1 MGSKFNSEQT
11 MEIEGGA
18 LDGGSKSEERTYLCI
33 DLKSF
38 YASVECADRG
48 LDPFTTNLV
57 VADPTRSANTI
68 CLAITPA
75 LKAQGVKN
83 RCRLGDIPDGIE
95 FTCAMPRMSRYME
108 VSANIVGAYQ
118 RYVSPDDMHIYSIDE
133 AFIDATPYLKL
144 YGMDAKSFARALMDA
159 AFECAGVTATA
170 GIGPNLLMAKV
181 ALDVCAK
188 HAPDGIGVL
197 DDDSWKREIWF
208 HRPITDIWG
217 IGPGIARRLERRGVF
232 DLAGICTLPQK
243 SIVKEFGKNGLFL
256 LDHAWGQEPCTISQ
270 ARNYKRHGHS
280 ISNGQVLM
288 RDYRFSE
295 ARTLIREMALASCLE
310 LTEKGL
316 AATGVGLYVGYSASN
331 FNHHAWGGGRA
342 PFMGAGGSAK
352 LPKPT
357 DSASQ
362 VTSALLALYEKHVDP
377 ALAIRRVSISLGEL
391 VEKDGVQP
399 SLFDELEKDAKE
411 TALAQTMVAVRE
423 RFGENAVLAGTLA
436 GARQAA
442 SASAP
447 ACAMQLGDFGT
458 PSSPP
463 RLQQPRNGS
472 PSNSRWHT
480 PCASWRGV
488 QPSRQRPTPANANPL
503 FDFSAGE
510 LIFAGAQWR
519 ASIMG
524 RLEPT
529 RAVRAL
535 RPCVQSI
542 VGGTGK
548 DGNLYR
554 RFQERHVHR
563 VQQQALDDR

>member
-18 LDGGSKSEERTYLCI
+18 LDGNSKSEERTYLCI

-118 RYVSPDDMHIYSIDE
+118 RFVSADDMHVYSIDE
-133 AFIDATPYLKL
+133 SFIDATPYLKL
-144 YGMDAKSFARALMDA
+144 YDMDAKSFARMLMNA

-188 HAPDGIGVL
+188 HVPDGIGVL

-243 SIVKEFGKNGLFL
+243 SIMKEFGKNGLFL

-288 RDYRFSE
+288 RDYGFSE
-295 ARTLIREMALASCLE
+295 AKTLIREMALASCLE

-331 FNHHAWGGGRA
+331 FNHHAWSGERA
-342 PFMGAGGSAK
+342 PFLGAGGSAK

-357 DSASQ
+357 DSVSQ
-362 VTSALLALYEKHVDP
+362 VTSALL
-377 ALAIRRVSISLGEL
+377 
-391 VEKDGVQP
+391 
-399 SLFDELEKDAKE
+399 
-411 TALAQTMVAVRE
+411 
-423 RFGENAVLAGTLA
+423 TL
-436 GARQAA
+436 
-442 SASAP
+442 
-447 ACAMQLGDFGT
+447 
-458 PSSPP
+458 
-463 RLQQPRNGS
+463 
-472 PSNSRWHT
+472 
-480 PCASWRGV
+480 
-488 QPSRQRPTPANANPL
+488 
-503 FDFSAGE
+503 
-510 LIFAGAQWR
+510 
-519 ASIMG
+519 
-524 RLEPT
+524 
-529 RAVRAL
+529 
-535 RPCVQSI
+535 
-542 VGGTGK
+542 
-548 DGNLYR
+548 
-554 RFQERHVHR
+554 
-563 VQQQALDDR
+563 

>member
-18 LDGGSKSEERTYLCI
+18 LDGSSKSEERTYLCI

-57 VADPTRSANTI
+57 MADPTRSANTI

-118 RYVSPDDMHIYSIDE
+118 RYVSPDDMHVYSIDE
-133 AFIDATPYLKL
+133 SFIDATPYLKL
-144 YGMDAKSFARALMDA
+144 YGMDAKSFARMLMNA
-159 AFECAGVTATA
+159 AFECADVMATA

-217 IGPGIARRLERRGVF
+217 IGPGIARRLERRDVF

-295 ARTLIREMALASCLE
+295 AQTLIREMALASCLE

-316 AATGVGLYVGYSASN
+316 AATGVGLYVGYSDPDST
-331 FNHHAWGGGRA
+331 R
-342 PFMGAGGSAK
+342 PI
-352 LPKPT
+352 PT
-357 DSASQ
+357 S
-362 VTSALLALYEKHVDP
+362 
-377 ALAIRRVSISLGEL
+377 
-391 VEKDGVQP
+391 
-399 SLFDELEKDAKE
+399 
-411 TALAQTMVAVRE
+411 
-423 RFGENAVLAGTLA
+423 
-436 GARQAA
+436 
-442 SASAP
+442 
-447 ACAMQLGDFGT
+447 
-458 PSSPP
+458 
-463 RLQQPRNGS
+463 
-472 PSNSRWHT
+472 
-480 PCASWRGV
+480 
-488 QPSRQRPTPANANPL
+488 
-503 FDFSAGE
+503 
-510 LIFAGAQWR
+510 
-519 ASIMG
+519 
-524 RLEPT
+524 
-529 RAVRAL
+529 
-535 RPCVQSI
+535 
-542 VGGTGK
+542 
-548 DGNLYR
+548 
-554 RFQERHVHR
+554 
-563 VQQQALDDR
+563 

>member
-1 MGSKFNSEQT
+1 MGSKFNNEQT

-18 LDGGSKSEERTYLCI
+18 LDGSSKSEERTYLCI

-38 YASVECADRG
+38 YASVECADRE

-75 LKAQGVKN
+75 LKARGVKN

-118 RYVSPDDMHIYSIDE
+118 RFVSPDDMHVYSIDE
-133 AFIDATPYLKL
+133 SFIDATPYLRL
-144 YGMDAKSFARALMDA
+144 YGMDAKSFARTLMDA
-159 AFECAGVTATA
+159 AFERAGVTATA

-288 RDYRFSE
+288 RDYGFSE

-310 LTEKGL
+310 LTEKGPPRR
-316 AATGVGLYVGYSASN
+316 ASASTLAIRRRTSTTT
-331 FNHHAWGGGRA
+331 HGAVSERPSW
-342 PFMGAGGSAK
+342 GAGGSAK
-352 LPKPT
+352 LPQPT
-357 DSASQ
+357 DSVSQ
-362 VTSALLALYEKHVDP
+362 VTSALLALYEEHVSP
-377 ALAIRRVSISLGEL
+377 SLAIRRVNISLGEARR
-391 VEKDGVQP
+391 EGQRTAI
-399 SLFDELEKDAKE
+399 SL
-411 TALAQTMVAVRE
+411 
-423 RFGENAVLAGTLA
+423 
-436 GARQAA
+436 
-442 SASAP
+442 
-447 ACAMQLGDFGT
+447 
-458 PSSPP
+458 
-463 RLQQPRNGS
+463 
-472 PSNSRWHT
+472 W
-480 PCASWRGV
+480 
-488 QPSRQRPTPANANPL
+488 
-503 FDFSAGE
+503 
-510 LIFAGAQWR
+510 
-519 ASIMG
+519 
-524 RLEPT
+524 
-529 RAVRAL
+529 
-535 RPCVQSI
+535 
-542 VGGTGK
+542 
-548 DGNLYR
+548 
-554 RFQERHVHR
+554 
-563 VQQQALDDR
+563 

>member
-18 LDGGSKSEERTYLCI
+18 LDGSSKSEERTYLCI

-75 LKAQGVKN
+75 LKARGVKN

-95 FTCAMPRMSRYME
+95 FTCAMPRMSRYMD
-108 VSANIVGAYQ
+108 VSTNIVGAYQ
-118 RYVSPDDMHIYSIDE
+118 RYVSPDDMHVYSIDE
-133 AFIDATPYLKL
+133 SFIDATPYLRL
-144 YGMDAKSFARALMDA
+144 YGLSAKAFARTLMDA

-288 RDYRFSE
+288 RDYGFSE

-316 AATGVGLYVGYSASN
+316 AATGVDLYVGYSASN
-331 FNHHAWGGGRA
+331 FNHHAWSGERA
-342 PFMGAGGSAK
+342 PFLGAGGSAK
-352 LPKPT
+352 LPQPT
-357 DSASQ
+357 DSVSQ
-362 VTSALLALYEKHVDP
+362 VTSALLALYEEHVSP
-377 ALAIRRVSISLGEL
+377 PLAIRRVNISLEDL
-391 VEKDGVQP
+391 VEKDSVQP
-399 SLFDELEKDAKE
+399 SLFGEQGKE
-411 TALAQTMVAVRE
+411 AREAALAQTMVAVRE
-423 RFGENAVLAGTLA
+423 RFGKNAVLAGTSLL
-436 GARQAA
+436 
-442 SASAP
+442 P
-447 ACAMQLGDFGT
+447 E
-458 PSSPP
+458 
-463 RLQQPRNGS
+463 
-472 PSNSRWHT
+472 
-480 PCASWRGV
+480 
-488 QPSRQRPTPANANPL
+488 ANARERNL
-503 FDFSAGE
+503 QIG
-510 LIFAGAQWR
+510 GHR
-519 ASIMG
+519 A
-524 RLEPT
+524 
-529 RAVRAL
+529 
-535 RPCVQSI
+535 
-542 VGGTGK
+542 
-548 DGNLYR
+548 
-554 RFQERHVHR
+554 
-563 VQQQALDDR
+563 

>member
-18 LDGGSKSEERTYLCI
+18 LDGSSKSEERTYLCI

-118 RYVSPDDMHIYSIDE
+118 RFVSADDMHVYSIDE
-133 AFIDATPYLKL
+133 SFIDATPYLKL
-144 YGMDAKSFARALMDA
+144 YDMDAKPFARMLMNA

-217 IGPGIARRLERRGVF
+217 IGPGIARRLKRRGVF

-288 RDYRFSE
+288 RDYGFSE
-295 ARTLIREMALASCLE
+295 VKTLIREMALASCLE

-331 FNHHAWGGGRA
+331 FNHHAWSGERA
-342 PFMGAGGSAK
+342 PFLGAGGGAK

-362 VTSALLALYEKHVDP
+362 VTSALLALYEEHVDP

-423 RFGENAVLAGTLA
+423 RFGKNAVLAGTSLL
-436 GARQAA
+436 
-442 SASAP
+442 P
-447 ACAMQLGDFGT
+447 E
-458 PSSPP
+458 
-463 RLQQPRNGS
+463 
-472 PSNSRWHT
+472 
-480 PCASWRGV
+480 
-488 QPSRQRPTPANANPL
+488 ANARERNL
-503 FDFSAGE
+503 QIG
-510 LIFAGAQWR
+510 GHR
-519 ASIMG
+519 A
-524 RLEPT
+524 
-529 RAVRAL
+529 
-535 RPCVQSI
+535 
-542 VGGTGK
+542 
-548 DGNLYR
+548 
-554 RFQERHVHR
+554 
-563 VQQQALDDR
+563 

>member
-18 LDGGSKSEERTYLCI
+18 LDGSSKSEERTYLCI

-75 LKAQGVKN
+75 LKARGVKN

-118 RYVSPDDMHIYSIDE
+118 RYVSPDDMHVYSIDE

-144 YGMDAKSFARALMDA
+144 YGMDAKSFARTLMDA

-270 ARNYKRHGHS
+270 ARNYKRRGHS
-280 ISNGQVLM
+280 ISNGQVLI
-288 RDYRFSE
+288 RDYGFSE
-295 ARTLIREMALASCLE
+295 ARTLIFS
-310 LTEKGL
+310 
-316 AATGVGLYVGYSASN
+316 
-331 FNHHAWGGGRA
+331 HHAWGGGRA

-362 VTSALLALYEKHVDP
+362 VTSALLALYEEHVSP
-377 ALAIRRVSISLGEL
+377 PLAIRRVNISLGEL
-391 VEKDGVQP
+391 VEKDSVQP

-423 RFGENAVLAGTLA
+423 RFGKNAVLAGTSLL
-436 GARQAA
+436 
-442 SASAP
+442 P
-447 ACAMQLGDFGT
+447 E
-458 PSSPP
+458 
-463 RLQQPRNGS
+463 
-472 PSNSRWHT
+472 
-480 PCASWRGV
+480 
-488 QPSRQRPTPANANPL
+488 ANARERNL
-503 FDFSAGE
+503 QIG
-510 LIFAGAQWR
+510 GHR
-519 ASIMG
+519 A
-524 RLEPT
+524 
-529 RAVRAL
+529 
-535 RPCVQSI
+535 
-542 VGGTGK
+542 
-548 DGNLYR
+548 
-554 RFQERHVHR
+554 
-563 VQQQALDDR
+563 

>member
-18 LDGGSKSEERTYLCI
+18 LDGSSKSEERTYLCI

-118 RYVSPDDMHIYSIDE
+118 RFVSADDMHVYSIDE
-133 AFIDATPYLKL
+133 SFIDATPYLRL
-144 YGMDAKSFARALMDA
+144 YGMDAKSFARMLMNA

-170 GIGPNLLMAKV
+170 GIGMNLLMAKV

-217 IGPGIARRLERRGVF
+217 IGPGIARRLERHGVF

-243 SIVKEFGKNGLFL
+243 SIMKEFGKNGLFL

-288 RDYRFSE
+288 RDYGFSE
-295 ARTLIREMALASCLE
+295 AKTLIREMALASCLE

-331 FNHHAWGGGRA
+331 FSHHAWGGGRA

-352 LPKPT
+352 LPQPT

-362 VTSALLALYEKHVDP
+362 VTSALLALYEEHVSP
-377 ALAIRRVSISLGEL
+377 PLAIRRVNISLEDL
-391 VEKDGVQP
+391 VEKDSVQP
-399 SLFDELEKDAKE
+399 SLFGEQGKE
-411 TALAQTMVAVRE
+411 AREAALAQTMVAVRE
-423 RFGENAVLAGTLA
+423 RFGKNAVLAGTSLL
-436 GARQAA
+436 
-442 SASAP
+442 P
-447 ACAMQLGDFGT
+447 E
-458 PSSPP
+458 
-463 RLQQPRNGS
+463 
-472 PSNSRWHT
+472 
-480 PCASWRGV
+480 
-488 QPSRQRPTPANANPL
+488 ANARERNL
-503 FDFSAGE
+503 QIG
-510 LIFAGAQWR
+510 GHR
-519 ASIMG
+519 A
-524 RLEPT
+524 
-529 RAVRAL
+529 
-535 RPCVQSI
+535 
-542 VGGTGK
+542 
-548 DGNLYR
+548 
-554 RFQERHVHR
+554 
-563 VQQQALDDR
+563 